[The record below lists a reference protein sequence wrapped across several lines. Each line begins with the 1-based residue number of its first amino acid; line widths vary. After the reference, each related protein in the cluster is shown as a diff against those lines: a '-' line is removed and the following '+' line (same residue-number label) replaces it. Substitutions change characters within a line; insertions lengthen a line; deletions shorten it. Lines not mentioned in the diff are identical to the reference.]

1 MKKKVDPE
9 INDKYDSSIEES
21 NGFSYSQASNVSS
34 ISRNLV
40 MGIVATV
47 WVVSYIDGEF
57 ILPNKCLVS
66 AMAIAFVYLL
76 VDVIHYYS
84 DARFYHKGTLSLEKH
99 YGNPSFLKKDYNDSM
114 IAHAKKSQS
123 WFVGKFYLFLLTA
136 VIFLVGMFVEFLPM
150 L

>member
-40 MGIVATV
+40 MGIIATV
-47 WVVSYIDGEF
+47 WVVSFIDGEF
-57 ILPNKCLVS
+57 VLPNKCLVCS
-66 AMAIAFVYLL
+66 MAIAFVYLL

-114 IAHAKKSQS
+114 IAHAKKSQK
-123 WFVGKFYLFLLTA
+123 WFVGKFYLFLVTA
-136 VIFLVGMFVEFLPM
+136 CVFLVGMILEFLP
-150 L
+150 LF

>member
-1 MKKKVDPE
+1 MKKDEKQE

-40 MGIVATV
+40 MGMIATV
-47 WVVSYIDGEF
+47 WVVSYIDGKF
-57 ILPNKCLVS
+57 VLPNKCLVC
-66 AMAIAFVYLL
+66 AMAIAFAYLL
-76 VDVIHYYS
+76 MDVIHYYT

-99 YGNPSFLKKDYNDSM
+99 YGNPSFLKKVYNDGM
-114 IAHAKKSQS
+114 IAHAKKSQR
-123 WFVGKFYLFLLTA
+123 WFVGKFYLFLLT
-136 VIFLVGMFVEFLPM
+136 VVVFLVGMVLEFIPL